1 MSERDQRIRQ
11 RAYEIWEEEGR
22 LDGQHS
28 EHWDRAAREI
38 DAREGVGGG
47 GPAQTGHSGPAATE
61 GGLSTGLQ
69 PGGMSPG
76 GGPAAGAGSIGTGG
90 ASSGGSASGSVKR
103 SGV

>member
-11 RAYEIWEEEGR
+11 RAYKIWEEAGR
-22 LDGQHS
+22 PNGQHA

-38 DAREGVGGG
+38 DQREAVVG
-47 GPAQTGHSGPAATE
+47 GPAQTGHSGPAATG

-103 SGV
+103 LGI

>member
-1 MSERDQRIRQ
+1 MSERDQKIRQ
-11 RAYEIWEEEGR
+11 RAYEIWEREGR
-22 LDGQHS
+22 PDGNHG

-38 DAREGVGGG
+38 DEQEAAPAGDPTGTGHR
-47 GPAQTGHSGPAATE
+47 GPAGP

-90 ASSGGSASGSVKR
+90 ASSAGRASGSVKH
-103 SGV
+103 SGS

>member
-22 LDGQHS
+22 PDGQHG

-38 DAREGVGGG
+38 DQREAVAGGK
-47 GPAQTGHSGPAATE
+47 AQTGHSGPAATG

-76 GGPAAGAGSIGTGG
+76 GGPGAGAGSIGTGG